1 MKDEQIEHWKKI
13 VKTQEELR
21 DLLNKVIN
29 TQLHVTQLQL
39 THHTVNLLVLVQMVG
54 TKEKVKELH
63 QQYKEAS
70 EVKPPR
76 DITAEFLVKSKHR
89 DLTALCKVVDQKPH
103 IDQTHMTSP
112 HTDHINIVHDH
123 TFRHA
128 DRKPH
133 VKYNQ
138 FVANNSCNPPML
150 IAHLTAKH
158 PLIRSSLVATP
169 DTSGS
174 IMLDLNIFLLHSSV
188 FQPCQTPLR
197 LVMEHNTI
205 SACCFSWAVLVHFP
219 NRSLTLPNSL

>member
-1 MKDEQIEHWKKI
+1 VKDEQIEHWKKI

-29 TQLHVTQLQL
+29 TQLHVPHLQL
-39 THHTVNLLVLVQMVG
+39 THRTVNLLVRVIVQMVG

-89 DLTALCKVVDQKPH
+89 DLTALCKVVDQNPH

-112 HTDHINIVHDH
+112 RTNHINIVDAH

-133 VKYNQ
+133 VKDNR

-150 IAHLTAKH
+150 NAFDSQA
-158 PLIRSSLVATP
+158 
-169 DTSGS
+169 
-174 IMLDLNIFLLHSSV
+174 
-188 FQPCQTPLR
+188 
-197 LVMEHNTI
+197 
-205 SACCFSWAVLVHFP
+205 
-219 NRSLTLPNSL
+219 SLTKSPN